1 MFLIFLGTSKELAD
15 DSDCDQSSPSK
26 ENTEPKKGII
36 FICIVIA
43 YEALFYWKLLDQHW
57 NNSCLLLLILGW
69 IYPILCLKLKTF
81 IQDI

>member
-43 YEALFYWKLLDQHW
+43 YEALFY
-57 NNSCLLLLILGW
+57 
-69 IYPILCLKLKTF
+69 
-81 IQDI
+81 